1 MISVVIDQ
9 MRRGLQEKCATFETF
24 DNRLNDF
31 TYAEMQ
37 RMWQTERE
45 KREELELQTTPI
57 K

>member
-1 MISVVIDQ
+1 
-9 MRRGLQEKCATFETF
+9 MRRGMQEKCATFEAF